1 MFRIAQSPL
10 GRFRIFDYEW
20 AYIIIEGVFRMRFCL
35 IAALALSPSIALA
48 EADQDHISYIC
59 DHENAIE
66 IITSQDKPE
75 QIILN
80 AFGRERSL
88 EKTTD
93 APHKTF
99 VGEGYEISFTTME
112 KIFVTS
118 QGATLTCNVDA
129 IE

>member
-1 MFRIAQSPL
+1 
-10 GRFRIFDYEW
+10 
-20 AYIIIEGVFRMRFCL
+20 MRFCL

-99 VGEGYEISFTTME
+99 VGEGTRYRSPLWKNICYIS
-112 KIFVTS
+112 
-118 QGATLTCNVDA
+118 GCNADLQRRCYRV
-129 IE
+129 ILLR